1 MRKLEYLEALKRAMI
16 GLPPETQAKTL
27 AYYEQRFV
35 DGVEAGRT
43 EDEVALELDDPKK
56 IAMTLRASAHMS
68 AFQEKKSPAN
78 LLRLLVTGAGL
89 AIFNLFMVVPAAV
102 FAALLAALYA
112 SAFAFYISGI
122 AITATGLAGMTE
134 LKLNLPHVIVHDDD
148 DASGQTRVSIGE
160 NGIQVY
166 QDKPRRG
173 PDDGGDGDEVEPS
186 RVLRGAEA
194 VAGRTVHISTDVDAG
209 SRTTQTLFGLGM
221 VLGGILMFLLALVIT
236 RFSLVGAKRYIQM
249 NFSLLRGS

>member
-1 MRKLEYLEALKRAMI
+1 MRKLEFLEALKRSMI

-35 DGVEAGRT
+35 DGVAAGRSE
-43 EDEVALELDDPKK
+43 EDVGRELDDPKK

-78 LLRLLVTGAGL
+78 LLRVLLTGVGL

-112 SAFAFYISGI
+112 SAIGFYISGI
-122 AITATGLAGMTE
+122 GITAFGLAGVNDI
-134 LKLNLPHVIVHDDD
+134 KLNVPQVIIHDDD
-148 DASGQTRVSIGE
+148 EDSGQTRVSIGE
-160 NGIQVY
+160 TGIQVY
-166 QDKPRRG
+166 QDKPHRDPG
-173 PDDGGDGDEVEPS
+173 DDNSIGDS
-186 RVLRGAEA
+186 RVRRGAEA
-194 VAGRTVHISTDVDAG
+194 LAGRTVHISTDLDAG
-209 SRTTQTLFGLGM
+209 SRTTQTLFGAGM
-221 VLGGILMFLLALVIT
+221 VLGGIVLFLAALVVT
-236 RFSLVGAKRYIQM
+236 RFSLLGAKRYIQM